1 MNNIIKTDLDEGIFV
16 LENVISEE
24 QCHYLIQKSE
34 DIGYSEATVF
44 TGTEHKLI
52 KGVRDNLRVILDDIG
67 MAETIWEK
75 VSPHFTDVIDGF
87 NAYGLNE
94 RFRFYRYDSGQR
106 FKRHKDG
113 AFVRGIGDTSI
124 YTFIIYL
131 NDDFEGGTTD
141 FDQVSIKPKKGS
153 ALVFLHPI
161 LHSGEPVLS
170 GTKYAIRSDV
180 MYRNEALMDS

>member
-1 MNNIIKTDLDEGIFV
+1 MNNILKTDFGKDIFV
-16 LENVISEE
+16 LENVITDE
-24 QCHYLIQKSE
+24 QCDYLIQKSE
-34 DIGYSEATVF
+34 GIGYHEATVF
-44 TGTEHKLI
+44 TGTQHKLI
-52 KGVRDNLRVILDDIG
+52 KGVRDNMRVIIDDFE
-67 MAETIWEK
+67 MAETIWEN
-75 VSPHFTDVIDGF
+75 VRMYF
-87 NAYGLNE
+87 NTAIEDFKAYGLNE

-141 FDQVSIKPKKGS
+141 FDHVSVKPKKGS

-180 MYRNEALMDS
+180 MYKNDNLK

>member
-1 MNNIIKTDLDEGIFV
+1 MTNIIKTDLGQGIFV
-16 LENVISEE
+16 LENVISDE
-24 QCHYLIQKSE
+24 QCDYLIQKSE
-34 DIGYSEATVF
+34 DIGYHEATVF
-44 TGTEHKLI
+44 TGSEHKLI
-52 KGVRDNLRVILDDIG
+52 KGVRDNMRVIIDDFD

-75 VSPHFTDVIDGF
+75 VSVNFTDAIDRF
-87 NAYGLNE
+87 KAYGLNE

-131 NDDFEGGTTD
+131 NDNFEGGTTD
-141 FDQVSIKPKKGS
+141 FDHVSVKPKKGS
-153 ALVFLHPI
+153 ALVFLHPT

-180 MYRNEALMDS
+180 MYKNENLK